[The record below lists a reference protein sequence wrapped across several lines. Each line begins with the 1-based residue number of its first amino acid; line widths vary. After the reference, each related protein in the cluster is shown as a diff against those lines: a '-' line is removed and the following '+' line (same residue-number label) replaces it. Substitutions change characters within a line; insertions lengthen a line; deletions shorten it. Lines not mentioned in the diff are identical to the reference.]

1 MYYYL
6 LIIIYYYLLLLLL
19 LLLLFIVF
27 FSRIGSLFS
36 FFDEKNWFYIKAIDL
51 S

>member
-6 LIIIYYYLLLLLL
+6 LIIIYYYYLL

>member
-6 LIIIYYYLLLLLL
+6 LIIIYYYL

>member
-6 LIIIYYYLLLLLL
+6 LIIIYYDLLL

>member
-6 LIIIYYYLLLLLL
+6 LIIIHYYLLL

>member
-6 LIIIYYYLLLLLL
+6 LIIIYYYLLLL

>member
-6 LIIIYYYLLLLLL
+6 LIIIYYYLLL